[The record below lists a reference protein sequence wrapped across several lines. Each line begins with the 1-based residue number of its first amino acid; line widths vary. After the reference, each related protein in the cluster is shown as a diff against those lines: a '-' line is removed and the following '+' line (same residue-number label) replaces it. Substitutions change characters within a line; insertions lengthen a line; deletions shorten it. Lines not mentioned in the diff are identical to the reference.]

1 MMDNEESVSNS
12 EDEIDSDV
20 SNSETSSSESGS
32 IESIQ
37 SIEDVKSTQRIESN
51 AMMTNMSMRKIFI
64 DEN

>member
-37 SIEDVKSTQRIESN
+37 SIEDVKTTQRIESN
-51 AMMTNMSMRKIFI
+51 AM
-64 DEN
+64 